1 MIQQKYSVEDLQHFF
16 SLVIEKETICK
27 VGCLLTSVS
36 MALNYYNIKADGQLV
51 DPGVLNKWL
60 RDNNG
65 YTSNDDLYEE
75 RLEKLSPNI
84 KYLGEIKS

>member
-1 MIQQKYSVEDLQHFF
+1 
-16 SLVIEKETICK
+16 
-27 VGCLLTSVS
+27 

-65 YTSNDDLYEE
+65 YASNDDLYEK